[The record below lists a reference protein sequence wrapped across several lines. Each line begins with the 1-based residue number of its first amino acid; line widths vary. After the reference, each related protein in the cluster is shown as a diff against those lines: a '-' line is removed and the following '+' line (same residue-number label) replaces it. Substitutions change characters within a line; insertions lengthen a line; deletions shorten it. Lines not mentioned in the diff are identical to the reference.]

1 MGLNLEESATG
12 LIQQQIAIVRRL
24 QSSIQDALERNDS
37 NSAQRLIESC
47 DKSFSTFVQ
56 GITTMAIDVSN
67 LKHVL
72 QAGGT
77 NTDVIQSL
85 GDRLSQLEQKIGQ
98 LDPNAIATLQSD
110 VNDIKTAITELNSS
124 AATTPPAA

>member
-1 MGLNLEESATG
+1 MSDVVTG
-12 LIQQQIAIVRRL
+12 AAELISKQIAIVRRL
-24 QSSIQDALERNDS
+24 QTSISDALDRNDS
-37 NSAQRLIESC
+37 GTAQRLIDSC
-47 DKSFSTFVQ
+47 DKAFSTFTQ
-56 GITTMAIDVSN
+56 GITAMAIDVSN

-72 QAGGT
+72 QAGGA

-85 GDRLSQLEQKIGQ
+85 GDRLAQLEQKLGQ
-98 LDPNAIATLQSD
+98 FDAGAIATLQSD

>member
-1 MGLNLEESATG
+1 MGLNLEESAIG

-56 GITTMAIDVSN
+56 GITAMAIDVSN

-85 GDRLSQLEQKIGQ
+85 GDRLSQLEQKLGQ
-98 LDPNAIATLQSD
+98 LDAGAIATLQSD